1 LLLGNIKYLPAEEA
15 HALLNTNHAI
25 KAKLL
30 DAELYGW
37 YGSAALPL
45 YLPGVERITKKSL

>member
-1 LLLGNIKYLPAEEA
+1 MHIVIESSKCIPNCSYYFIF
-15 HALLNTNHAI
+15 
-25 KAKLL
+25 

-45 YLPGVERITKKSL
+45 YMKDVERIAKSKF

>member
-1 LLLGNIKYLPAEEA
+1 LLGNIKYLPAEEA

-45 YLPGVERITKKSL
+45 YMPGVERITKKSL